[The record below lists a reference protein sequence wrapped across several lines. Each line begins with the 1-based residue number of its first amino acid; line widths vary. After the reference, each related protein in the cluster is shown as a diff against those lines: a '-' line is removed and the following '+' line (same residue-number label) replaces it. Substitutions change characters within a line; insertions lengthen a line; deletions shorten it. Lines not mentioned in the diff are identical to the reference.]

1 MTRKPVVATLVVAAL
16 IVMVAAGAAIT
27 PSGSASS
34 GHASAKALVGT
45 WDVIVSL
52 SGQPPGRV
60 LATFDD
66 GGTTIDSAAAPATV
80 RGSSHGS
87 WKRIGHR
94 LYAMTRVF
102 FRFEGGAYVGT
113 TKVRGTIKVTPD
125 GQSFAAVSVAELRD
139 PAGNLI
145 RGGIPGTA
153 AGTRINVEEI
163 PDSP

>member
-1 MTRKPVVATLVVAAL
+1 MNRRSIVAILIVVALTL
-16 IVMVAAGAAIT
+16 MVAGAAIT

-34 GHASAKALVGT
+34 GHASAKGLVGA

-52 SGQPPGRV
+52 PGQPPARV
-60 LATFDD
+60 LATFEK
-66 GGTTIDSAAAPATV
+66 GGTTVDSAAVPGTV
-80 RGSSHGS
+80 RGSSHGA

-113 TKVRGTIKVTPD
+113 TKVRGTIRVAPD
-125 GQSFAAVSVAELRD
+125 GQTFAAVSVTELRD

-153 AGTRINVEEI
+153 AGARIGVEQI
-163 PDSP
+163 PELP

>member
-1 MTRKPVVATLVVAAL
+1 MNRKSIVAILTVVALTL
-16 IVMVAAGAAIT
+16 MVAAGAAIT

-34 GHASAKALVGT
+34 GHASAKGLVGA
-45 WDVIVSL
+45 WDVIVL
-52 SGQPPGRV
+52 LPGQPAARV
-60 LATFDD
+60 LATFDA
-66 GGTTIDSAAAPATV
+66 GGTTVDSAAVPGTV
-80 RGSSHGS
+80 RGSSHGA

-113 TKVRGTIKVTPD
+113 TKVRGTIRVAPD
-125 GQSFAAVSVAELRD
+125 GQTFAAVSVTELRD

-153 AGTRINVEEI
+153 AGTRIDVEQI
-163 PDSP
+163 PDRP

>member
-1 MTRKPVVATLVVAAL
+1 MNRKTAIAILAVVTSTIVVAVGAAL
-16 IVMVAAGAAIT
+16 T

-34 GHASAKALVGT
+34 GHASAKGLVGT

-52 SGQPPGRV
+52 PGQPPGRV

-66 GGTTIDSAAAPATV
+66 GGTTVETAAVPGTI
-80 RGSSHGS
+80 RGSSHGA

-102 FRFEGGAYVGT
+102 FRFEGGVYVGT
-113 TKVRGTIKVTPD
+113 TKVRGTIRVAPG
-125 GQSFAAVSVAELRD
+125 GQSFDAVSVSELRD

-163 PDSP
+163 PDTP